1 MGVGRMRRARLLATV
16 AVLVPVGAVMAP
28 SPALAVVPA
37 CGSTINVNT
46 TLTGNMTCPGNGV
59 NIGAPNVIFDLNGFT
74 ITGPGPDVQPAPNQ
88 IYAGVRV
95 NRPGAVV
102 KNGRIEAFTI
112 AVTPTAAGDNV
123 EVTGLTLR
131 NNGQG
136 YLTQNNA
143 PGALD
148 PFADNSWFHN
158 NTILDSTSSAMV
170 IRGNGHRV
178 ESNRILNNRF
188 GVAILGSGVTFRGN
202 TVDGNRSTGVNVG
215 DNVLGDN
222 NVVTGNSITN
232 NTGNGVNIGG
242 PSTTKV
248 LQGNRLE
255 GNRIA
260 SNGTPANTF
269 GAVNVFSSN
278 GAVVSS
284 NQVIGISKANGIS
297 LNSGVANTKVSGNM
311 LTSNTDGV
319 FVHSTATAITVSG
332 NSALQNLQDGIDVA
346 SPSTTLTANT
356 AYQNAAFGIRA
367 VNGVTD
373 GGGNKAGGN
382 GVAQCSPSLVC
393 T

>member
-1 MGVGRMRRARLLATV
+1 MRRARLLAAV
-16 AVLVPVGAVMAP
+16 AVLVPVGAVMTP

-46 TLTGNMTCPGNGV
+46 TLTGNMTCPGNGL
-59 NIGAPNVIFDLNGFT
+59 NIGAPNVILDLNGFM
-74 ITGPGPDVQPAPNQ
+74 ISGPGPDVRPAPNQ

-95 NRPGAVV
+95 NRRGAVV

-112 AVTPTAAGDNV
+112 AVTTTAGGDNV

-148 PFADNSWFHN
+148 PFSDNTWFHD
-158 NTILDSTSSAMV
+158 NTILGSTSSAMV

-178 ESNRILNNRF
+178 ESNRILANRF
-188 GVAILGSGVTFRGN
+188 GVAILGSGVTFRAN

-215 DNVLGDN
+215 DNVLGEN
-222 NVVTGNSITN
+222 NLVTGNSITN

-248 LQGNRLE
+248 LHGNRLE
-255 GNRIA
+255 SNRLI
-260 SNGTPANTF
+260 SNGDPANTF
-269 GAVNVFSSN
+269 GAINVFSSN
-278 GAVVSS
+278 GAVVSG
-284 NQVIGISKANGIS
+284 NEVVGISKANGIS
-297 LNSGVANTKVSGNM
+297 LNSGVANTTVSGNQ
-311 LTSNTDGV
+311 LTSNTDGL
-319 FVHSTATAITVSG
+319 FVSSTATASILAG
-332 NSALQNLQDGIDVA
+332 NSALRNLDDGIHVN
-346 SPSTTLTANT
+346 SPSTTLTANS
-356 AYQNAAFGIRA
+356 AYQNASFGIRA

-373 GGGNKAGGN
+373 GGGNKASGN
-382 GVAQCSPSLVC
+382 GVAQCSPALVC